1 VRTDEKL
8 TAFNEI
14 RICDSQRDCGTWLLT
29 KLVLATQL
37 SPQSSQA
44 EQTETEQGKAEPVG
58 CTDEGAK
65 TEVAMLLKRDR

>member
-1 VRTDEKL
+1 MRRTKRRRSSRRRVSSTRFL
-8 TAFNEI
+8 QWN
-14 RICDSQRDCGTWLLT
+14 
-29 KLVLATQL
+29 LASNKIGFSNST
-37 SPQSSQA
+37 SPQSNQA